1 MINDDGVDTQLPEE
15 GSGLYSNIKD
25 RLSSFYH
32 GIRLDWPP
40 KDRSMLKQYGA
51 FSITHITLGRA
62 PIHDMID
69 KAMQVL
75 SLGRWDDLKKQYNY
89 DRMYHL
95 FMLVQLSNGSLL
107 RVEKNAVVSI
117 SNNYR
122 IESDAEFF
130 PVQMHEGGIVLS
142 TFFNKTIEAVGLR
155 QFFVYSAFSENCQRF
170 LLDLLNSN
178 KLLTEESQHFIYQ
191 DISELSKKLP
201 SITKSISQ
209 SLTDTAHRADIL
221 LNGMAFP

>member
-15 GSGLYSNIKD
+15 GSGLYGNIKD

-51 FSITHITLGRA
+51 FTITHITLGRA

-142 TFFNKTIEAVGLR
+142 TFFNINSFTNLSIVYLSVSHLSFTYFGISSKGERTKPTYI
-155 QFFVYSAFSENCQRF
+155 FFN
-170 LLDLLNSN
+170 
-178 KLLTEESQHFIYQ
+178 FI
-191 DISELSKKLP
+191 LFK
-201 SITKSISQ
+201 
-209 SLTDTAHRADIL
+209 
-221 LNGMAFP
+221 